1 MRVQQACTFG
11 MQYRIQHTP
20 HSMLMHTM
28 ATIMLWHRT
37 GVVKRYTG
45 EPSDAF
51 IGVQAVYRISLG
63 NFVRSADHHCTV

>member
-1 MRVQQACTFG
+1 
-11 MQYRIQHTP
+11 
-20 HSMLMHTM
+20 MLMHTM